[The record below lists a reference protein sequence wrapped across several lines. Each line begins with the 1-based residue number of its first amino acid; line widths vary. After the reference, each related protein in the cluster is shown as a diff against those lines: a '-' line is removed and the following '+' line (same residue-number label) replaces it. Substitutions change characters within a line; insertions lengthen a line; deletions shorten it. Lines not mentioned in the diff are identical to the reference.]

1 MPYDTCDSIDIR
13 SILSA
18 HSESKFLI
26 ALPKKGTVASNMN
39 RHNMESFD
47 PEDYLLF
54 TVLSVSK
61 STDDEY
67 HNPNAISAVGF
78 SPTFHFEE
86 GQYVSISCC
95 QALEELRGF
104 DDAYIFLES
113 GNQNQ
118 IYNIGSAIRCD
129 IEGFDCVCLIAGT
142 PLPTQESDF
151 IHRLFKYNEE

>member
-1 MPYDTCDSIDIR
+1 MPYVTCGSIDIR
-13 SILSA
+13 STLSA

-39 RHNMESFD
+39 RYNMESFD

-54 TVLSVSK
+54 TVLAVSK

-67 HNPNAISAVGF
+67 HNPSAVSAVGF

-86 GQYVSISCC
+86 GQYGSIACC

-129 IEGFDCVCLIAGT
+129 IEGFDCVCLIAGD
-142 PLPTQESDF
+142 PLPKNQSNF
-151 IHRLFKYNEE
+151 IYYLFKSNEE